1 MILMH
6 SQVTLSCYYARHM
19 STVPKMIHGVSI
31 WNLFVGAIVR
41 IANEIVSSGNLET
54 GSQSSTQLSK
64 NHHQRFETYDTLQVR
79 PISASKLTAGWVY
92 STPESMTA
100 ILTPLPNTPCS

>member
-54 GSQSSTQLSK
+54 SSQSSTQLSK
-64 NHHQRFETYDTLQVR
+64 NHHQRLKHTTLSRYDQFQPPNSQQDGYIR
-79 PISASKLTAGWVY
+79 PL
-92 STPESMTA
+92 
-100 ILTPLPNTPCS
+100 NQ